1 VSKERRNTRKILKR
15 GFGWVSLLAGGLAVA
30 FIASGLA
37 SGSPGAST
45 TTATTTTTTTAKTT
59 TSAVQ
64 KPENTSP
71 PSITGT
77 PQEGQKL
84 TADKGAWSGDP
95 TDYDYFWVRCDKNG
109 GSCSNISNATTA
121 SYTLTSADVGNT
133 LRFKVQASNAGGSSA
148 ASSVPSAVIKAAA
161 SPPPP
166 PAPTGCPAGTSSI
179 NINDLKP
186 PARLLLDGQQADP
199 GVVHAGTSEIIIRYH
214 VSACGGRPVQGAL
227 VYATAVPF
235 RQLATP
241 PEQPTGQDGWTEL
254 RFRTLAGFPVSNRQ
268 QLIALFARARK
279 SGENLLGGI
288 STRRLF
294 SLRVNLRG

>member
-1 VSKERRNTRKILKR
+1 MT
-15 GFGWVSLLAGGLAVA
+15 GFLAGGLAVA

-45 TTATTTTTTTAKTT
+45 TTQQT
-59 TSAVQ
+59 TSTSSVQ

-71 PSITGT
+71 PSIAGT
-77 PQEGQKL
+77 PQEGEKL
-84 TADKGAWSGDP
+84 TGDKGSWSGNPSDF
-95 TDYDYFWVRCDKNG
+95 DYSWVRCDKNG
-109 GSCSNISNATTA
+109 GSCSNISNATTP

-133 LRFKVQASNAGGSSA
+133 VRFKVQASNAGGSSE

-166 PAPTGCPAGTSSI
+166 PTASTGCPAGTGPI
-179 NINDLKP
+179 NVNDLKP

-199 GVVHAGTSEIIIRYH
+199 QVVHAGTSEIIIRYH

-241 PEQPTGQDGWTEL
+241 PEQPTGQDGWAEL

-294 SLRVNLRG
+294 SLRVNLHD